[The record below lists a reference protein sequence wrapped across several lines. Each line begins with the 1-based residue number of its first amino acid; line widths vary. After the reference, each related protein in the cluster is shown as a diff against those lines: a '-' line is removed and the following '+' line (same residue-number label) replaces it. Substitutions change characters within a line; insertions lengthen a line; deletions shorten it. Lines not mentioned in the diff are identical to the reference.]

1 MFVRT
6 ASERDL
12 PAVRALLVETWHAT
26 YDSIYGVERV
36 AAITDDWH
44 SVAALKRR
52 LDQPNVE
59 FLVADD
65 GKELGGMATASA
77 DATGKSVMLHQLY
90 VRPAFQ
96 GLGIGGLLLDEIIES
111 FPDATL
117 FRLEVEEANV
127 RAIAFYAAQGF
138 ERAGRTAN
146 CGAEQSG
153 IPALIFE
160 RRRGEDRAAD

>member
-12 PAVRALLVETWHAT
+12 KAVRDLLVETWHAT
-26 YDSIYGVERV
+26 YDAIYGPERV

-44 SVAALKRR
+44 SIASLKRR
-52 LDQPNVE
+52 LEQPNAE

-65 GKELGGMATASA
+65 GKQLGGMAYAA
-77 DATGKSVMLHQLY
+77 VDAAGASVMIHQLY
-90 VRPAFQ
+90 VSPAFQ
-96 GLGIGGLLLDEIIES
+96 GRGIGGMLLDEIVES
-111 FPDATL
+111 FPDATV

-127 RAIAFYAAQGF
+127 KAIGFYASQGF
-138 ERAGRTAN
+138 VQSGRTAN

-160 RRRGEDRAAD
+160 RRRGEP

>member
-12 PAVRALLVETWHAT
+12 KAVRDLLVETWHAT
-26 YDSIYGVERV
+26 YDSIYGAERV
-36 AAITDDWH
+36 TAITDDWY
-44 SVAALKRR
+44 SLESLKRR
-52 LDQPNVE
+52 LERPNAE

-65 GKELGGMATASA
+65 GKQLGGMAFATV
-77 DATGKSVMLHQLY
+77 DAAGTSVMLNQLY

-96 GLGIGGLLLDEIIES
+96 GRGIGGMLLDEIIES

-117 FRLEVEEANV
+117 FKLEVEEANA
-127 RAIAFYAAQGF
+127 RAIGFYRLQGF
-138 ERAGRTAN
+138 VQSGRTAN

-153 IPALIFE
+153 IPALLFE
-160 RRRGEDRAAD
+160 RRRGEVGR

>member
-12 PAVRALLVETWHAT
+12 KAVRDVLVETWHAT
-26 YDSIYGVERV
+26 YDAIYGRERV
-36 AAITDDWH
+36 TDIIDDWH
-44 SVAALKRR
+44 SLLSLKRR
-52 LDQPNVE
+52 LDQPGSE

-65 GKELGGMATASA
+65 GRQLGGMAYASA
-77 DATGKSVMLHQLY
+77 DSAGTTVMLHQLY

-96 GLGIGGLLLDEIIES
+96 GRGIGGMLLDEIVES

-127 RAIAFYAAQGF
+127 RAVQFYRSQGF
-138 ERAGRTAN
+138 EHTGKTTD
-146 CGAEQSG
+146 CGSRNSG

-160 RRRGEDRAAD
+160 RRRKTL